1 MENVASRTSRT
12 VLLMIFCVVVLFLIF
27 PIFLIVPMSFSNN
40 DFLNFPPQNVGLRWY
55 QTYLNDSGWI
65 SATLL
70 SFKIAAFSSLVSV
83 VVGTMAVLALTR
95 TIKRG
100 RAAASYFITAPIII
114 PHIFIAL
121 GIFILAV
128 RMGFTDS
135 EVALIGAHSMIAM
148 PFVYLI
154 VGSAIRQI
162 DENLE
167 RAARILGAGPV
178 KAFFTATFPSLL
190 PAIVAAAVFAFFV
203 SFDELI
209 IAEFLLSA
217 KQTLPMRIWADLH
230 LEFSPTVAAVAS
242 ILIVVTTIAM
252 GIAEK
257 LRRKAAQ
264 LNQVSSQN
272 KE

>member
-1 MENVASRTSRT
+1 MENVASKMSRI
-12 VLLMIFCVVVLFLIF
+12 VLGLIFCVVVLFLVF

-40 DFLNFPPQNVGLRWY
+40 DFLNFPPNNIGTRWY
-55 QTYLNDSGWI
+55 QTYLNDPAWI
-65 SATLL
+65 SATIL
-70 SFKIAAFSSLVSV
+70 SFKVAIFTSLVSV

-95 TIKRG
+95 SIRRG
-100 RAAASYFITAPIII
+100 RAAATYFITAPIII

-135 EVALIGAHSMIAM
+135 EIVLIGAHSMIAM

-154 VGSAIRQI
+154 VGSAVRQI

-167 RAARILGAGPV
+167 RAARVLGAGPV

-217 KQTLPMRIWADLH
+217 KQTLPMRIWADLN

-242 ILIVVTTIAM
+242 ILILVTTIAM
-252 GIAEK
+252 SLAEK
-257 LRRKAAQ
+257 LRRRAAKLQ
-264 LNQVSSQN
+264 QEKN
-272 KE
+272 